1 MHMVRKLCLFLDP
14 KDEAGMVLSCD
25 KSKLPS
31 LYRLKISTV
40 FISCDLAS
48 KRDDLVQCVV
58 LLLGIICLY
67 TLVETLPG
75 LSKSSADKLSCFAQF
90 MAYITQKAS

>member
-1 MHMVRKLCLFLDP
+1 MRKLCLFIDP
-14 KDEAGMVLSCD
+14 KDEAGIVLSCD

-40 FISCDLAS
+40 FISCHLAS

-58 LLLGIICLY
+58 LLLGIICPY
-67 TLVETLPG
+67 TLVET
-75 LSKSSADKLSCFAQF
+75 LSKSSADKLSCLWPTSQVN
-90 MAYITQKAS
+90 